1 MKKTSVEIDL
11 AGKKLTF
18 ETGELAKQAT
28 SSILARLGDT
38 VVLVTVVEGGKADLD
53 YFPLSVEYMER
64 LYAGG
69 KIKGSRW
76 VKREG
81 RPSDENIL
89 SGRLIDRSIRPL
101 FSKAFKN
108 EVQVIA
114 TVLSVDGENDADIV
128 ALNAVSAAIA
138 ISRIPWNGPIGAVR
152 VGCVKENIEGGGSA
166 CIINP
171 GAEQEFSD
179 LDLVVS
185 QTKDEKTV
193 MIEAGAR
200 QIPEDTMFEAIS
212 KAHEET
218 KKIIAGIEELV
229 KQVKPE
235 KLPIPE
241 ETDIYEMVALIEKT
255 YKADVEAL
263 IESRVNKESGGDETG
278 LLIDKI
284 YNDEKTKDASSEIDK
299 KTIATGIEKV
309 MFKII
314 RTNVIEKKKRADGR
328 KMDEIRNLQTTVG
341 LLPRTHG
348 SALFQRGITQALSVV
363 TLGSPRMSQ
372 LIESA
377 EDEVEKRYIH
387 HYSGLPYSFG
397 QTGRVGTPSRREIG
411 HGALAERALEAV
423 IPSQV
428 DFPYTIRVVS
438 EVLSQNGSS
447 SMASTCG
454 STLALMDAGVPIR
467 KPVAGISVGMMSDEK
482 KYELL
487 TDIIGLEDFSGDMD
501 FKVAGT
507 DAGITAIQLDVKI
520 PGLTDEQVK
529 AILARA
535 KEARLKILEVMLAT
549 ISEPR
554 KALSTYAPKIENV
567 HIPVDKIG
575 ELIGPGGKMIKHII
589 ATTGAQVDV
598 EDDGTVT
605 ISGVDQDGVQK
616 ATDWVKNM
624 MREVTPGEI
633 FEEAEVKRMLA
644 FGAFVEFLP
653 GKEGMVHVSQM
664 ANEYVKDPAD
674 IVKIGD
680 KVKVR
685 VMEIDDQ
692 GRINLSMKFN
702 EDGSIPPDDRGNRGG
717 TGHSGGGDR
726 GGYRGGSGGGYRGG
740 GSNDRG
746 GSRPPYNSRPSY
758 SSHGNSTGGAPMRG
772 PRHDDPAGA
781 GERST
786 HPLAMQFRRER
797 EETFRRER
805 RPGSSPRPYKKTHY

>member
-1 MKKTSVEIDL
+1 MKQASVDIEL

-18 ETGELAKQAT
+18 ETGELARQAT

-38 VVLVTVVEGGKADLD
+38 VVLVTVVEGGKTDLD

-81 RPSDENIL
+81 RPSDEAIL
-89 SGRLIDRSIRPL
+89 AGRLIDRSIRPL
-101 FSKAFKN
+101 FPKAFKN
-108 EVQVIA
+108 EVQVIV
-114 TVLSVDGENDADIV
+114 TVLSVDGENDPDIV
-128 ALNAVSAAIA
+128 ALNGVSAAIA
-138 ISRIPWNGPIGAVR
+138 ISRIPWNGPVGAVR
-152 VGCVKENIEGGGSA
+152 VGCVKENGDGALA

-179 LDLVVS
+179 LDLVVT
-185 QTKDEKTV
+185 QTKDNKTL
-193 MIEAGAR
+193 MIEAGAS
-200 QIPEDTMFEAIS
+200 QISEDTINEAIV
-212 KAHEET
+212 KAHAET
-218 KKIIAGIEELV
+218 GKIIKGIEDLV
-229 KQVKPE
+229 KKVGQE
-235 KLPIPE
+235 KLPVPE
-241 ETDIYEMVALIEKT
+241 ETDVYEMIKLIEKS
-255 YKADVEAL
+255 YKSDVEAL
-263 IESRVNKESGGDETG
+263 IESRVNKESGGDETFT
-278 LLIDKI
+278 LIDKI
-284 YNDEKTKDASSEIDK
+284 FEDEKVKDSAAEFDK
-299 KTIATGIEKV
+299 KTIAQGIEKV
-309 MFKII
+309 MFKMI
-314 RTNVIEKKKRADGR
+314 RTNVLEKKKRVDQR
-328 KMDEIRNLQTTVG
+328 KMDEIRPLTTTVG
-341 LLPRTHG
+341 VLPRTHG
-348 SALFQRGITQALSVV
+348 SALFQRGITQALSIV
-363 TLGSPRMSQ
+363 TLGSPRLGQ

-377 EDEVEKRYIH
+377 EGEEEKRYIH

-423 IPSQV
+423 IPTQT

-454 STLALMDAGVPIR
+454 STLALMDAGVPIK
-467 KPVAGISVGMMSDEK
+467 KPVAGISIGMMSDEK
-482 KYELL
+482 NFELL

-507 DAGITAIQLDVKI
+507 DSGITAIQLDVKI

-529 AILARA
+529 SILERAKAARA
-535 KEARLKILEVMLAT
+535 QILEKMLAT

-554 KALSTYAPKIENV
+554 QHLSQFAPKIETV
-567 HIPVDKIG
+567 SIPVDKIG

-589 ATTGAQVDV
+589 ASTGAEVDV

-605 ISGVDQDGVQK
+605 ISGVDALAVQK

-624 MREVTPGEI
+624 MREVTPGEV
-633 FEEAEVKRMLA
+633 FENCEVKRLLP

-664 ANEYVKDPAD
+664 SSEYVKDPAD
-674 IVKIGD
+674 VVKIGD

-685 VMEIDDQ
+685 VIEIDEQ
-692 GRINLSMKFN
+692 GRINLSMKFG
-702 EDGSIPPDDRGNRGG
+702 EDGGVPPDDRGSRGS
-717 TGHSGGGDR
+717 GHGGGDR
-726 GGYRGGSGGGYRGG
+726 GGYRGGGRG
-740 GSNDRG
+740 NY
-746 GSRPPYNSRPSY
+746 GSR
-758 SSHGNSTGGAPMRG
+758 PMRG
-772 PRHDDPAGA
+772 PRHDDPAG
-781 GERST
+781 GSGPRSA

-797 EETFRRER
+797 EENFRRER
-805 RPGSSPRPYKKTHY
+805 HQGGGRPYKKTHY